1 MDNFVCAKNVLWNES
16 NGFYFLA
23 MIGEFES
30 LTIKNIRDTIVPLRR
45 PFVKHEIGWLCKCV
59 T

>member
-1 MDNFVCAKNVLWNES
+1 MDNFVCAKKFLWNES

-30 LTIKNIRDTIVPLRR
+30 LTIKNIRDTIVQLKR
-45 PFVKHEIGWLCKCV
+45 PFIKHSMK
-59 T
+59 